1 MRVVVYFF
9 SENGRVATPV
19 EFRKVREGS
28 LGHNVGTYF
37 GGNFAH
43 RWSTGGRRPGV
54 SRLQG
59 FGRGTTI
66 CRIGLFTSTLTHTQ
80 LKITLETSESVRWR
94 LLFVTLIITVGFLS
108 HVT

>member
-19 EFRKVREGS
+19 VFRKVREGS

-43 RWSTGGRRPGV
+43 RWSTGGGRPGRQ
-54 SRLQG
+54 SLARL
-59 FGRGTTI
+59 
-66 CRIGLFTSTLTHTQ
+66 LHTLTHNF
-80 LKITLETSESVRWR
+80 S
-94 LLFVTLIITVGFLS
+94 
-108 HVT
+108 